1 MLVDSKTILL
11 VDDHLSVLSIY
22 TRVLQQ
28 EGFTVLKA
36 RDAEEALE
44 TCQNYL
50 GPIDLLVADLFLP
63 SRHSRGKGIF
73 QRPPRNGLEMA
84 QCIRNTRPHTEV
96 LFISGHEDKDIQ
108 SLGGLPPGAEFLR
121 KPFATQTFLD
131 AVRQVLRLPVRGTGP
146 L

>member
-36 RDAEEALE
+36 RDAQEALE
-44 TCQNYL
+44 TSQNYL

-63 SRHSRGKGIF
+63 SRHSQRKGIF

-96 LFISGHEDKDIQ
+96 LFISGHEDKEIQ
-108 SLGGLPPGAEFLR
+108 SLGGLPPGAVFLR
-121 KPFATQTFLD
+121 KPFATHTFLD
-131 AVRQVLRLPVRGTGP
+131 AVRQVLRLPVEGTGQR
-146 L
+146 